1 MFIRL
6 YFSLGNI
13 LGKKDLTELFLLFRT
28 KNSEGQS
35 NEQKNKESD
44 VKCDPSAEGKSKKKR
59 RSFDGNET
67 VKSKGKIIW

>member
-1 MFIRL
+1 
-6 YFSLGNI
+6 
-13 LGKKDLTELFLLFRT
+13 LFRT
-28 KNSEGQS
+28 KNSEGLS